1 MSRTFYLDD
10 TILSMKKTTPAVKSF
25 GKKIAEI
32 RGTRGLS
39 QRQLAKLT
47 GISYRVIAYY
57 EAQTKH
63 PPTHLIVPLV
73 KALGVS
79 ADELLGIK
87 KFEHPFDGQHPRLWS
102 KLSKAA
108 LLPKEDQQTLLKNL
122 DDLLAKNRIKR

>member
-1 MSRTFYLDD
+1 MSPT
-10 TILSMKKTTPAVKSF
+10 VKSF
-25 GKKIAEI
+25 GKKLAEI
-32 RGTRGLS
+32 RGARGLS
-39 QRQLAKLT
+39 QRQLAKLA
-47 GISYRVIAYY
+47 GISHRVVAYY
-57 EAQTKH
+57 EVQTRH

-87 KFEHPFDGQHPRLWS
+87 RVEHPFDSKHARLWY

-122 DDLLAKNRIKR
+122 YDLLAKNR